1 MTYEIIST
9 NTAAKKLAAYLLTL
23 PSIAWDTETDGLEW
37 VTGKSYWYQFSD
49 SKRAWL
55 VDIRRCDCQIFKKV
69 LESPKVLKIIH
80 NSAFD
85 AAWQARE
92 HKIYTRNIWDTR
104 YIEQVVLG
112 IALPRE
118 LKKAER
124 DMYEPLY
131 SPSLKW
137 CYERRG
143 YPSKFEFEPFLDL
156 PHMPSKY
163 QQEYM
168 VRDVSHLH
176 ALMMD
181 QQDSITRM
189 GLEDVAYLEN
199 NVAFI
204 TYNMMV
210 NGFGVDESGWL
221 TYTEQAEKVFNDCME
236 KLNKIAPI
244 NWNSWQQYCKF
255 FGVHRTD
262 DLEHAVLKGEQLKAY
277 KLWTAAREH
286 FKSVNTYGKTWLAQ
300 HMHNGLV
307 RCQYTQMV
315 NTARYSCDKPNLQN
329 IPAETPHRSYMVP
342 GHGRNNVFVI
352 ADFSG
357 QEMAVMAVGSQEDS
371 WLECLRAGRDL
382 HSMVAED
389 VLGIGWKKLTKEQ
402 KIEQRKPI
410 KIINFS
416 IANGAGNDLIADRA
430 EVSELII
437 ASRLRAMRGKYRKLF
452 RWLES
457 NGADAK
463 RTWESRSFPPFNRY
477 RSLAIETKGWRRVN
491 IGKNNPVQMT
501 AADMAK
507 LAMYYFQLEIDKGL
521 PALFIHMLHD
531 ELIVECSVSNSK
543 RVAKKLVEAM
553 NKACTAILGEPLSAP
568 EVKVQ
573 KNWDKRKV

>member
-9 NTAAKKLAAYLLTL
+9 NASAKKLAAYLLTL

-92 HKIYTRNIWDTR
+92 HGIFTRNIWDTR
-104 YIEQVVLG
+104 YIEQVILG

-118 LKKAER
+118 LTKAQKE
-124 DMYEPLY
+124 MYEPLY

-181 QQDSITRM
+181 QEDSIQRM

-210 NGFGVDESGWL
+210 NGFGVDEEGWL
-221 TYTEQAEKVFNDCME
+221 ESTEQAEKVFNDCMA

-262 DLEHAVLKGEQLKAY
+262 DLEHAVLKGEQLKAH
-277 KLWTAAREH
+277 KIWTAAREH
-286 FKSVNTYGKTWLAQ
+286 FKSVNTYGKSWLAQ

-329 IPAETPHRSYMVP
+329 IPAETAHRSYMVP
-342 GHGRNNVFVI
+342 GHIRNGVFVL
-352 ADFSG
+352 ADFSS
-357 QEMAVMAVGSQEDS
+357 QELAIIAYGSQEES
-371 WLECLRAGRDL
+371 WLTCLRSGGDL
-382 HSMVAED
+382 HSMVAGD
-389 VLGIGWKKLTKEQ
+389 VLGSEWTKLNKEQ
-402 KIEQRKPI
+402 KAEQRKII
-410 KIINFS
+410 KILNFS
-416 IANGAGNDLIADRA
+416 IAYGAGVDTIAGRA
-430 EVSELII
+430 GVGTDVI
-437 ASRLRAMRGKYRKLF
+437 ASRMKAMRKIYPKIF
-452 RWLES
+452 RWLDR
-457 NGADAK
+457 NGAEAK
-463 RTWESRSFPPFNRY
+463 RTWASYSLPPFNRY
-477 RSLAIETKGWRRVN
+477 RSLALESEGWRRVN
-491 IGKNNPVQMT
+491 IGKNNPIQSSG
-501 AADMAK
+501 ADMMK
-507 LAMYYFQLEIDKGL
+507 LSMYYMNLEIEKGL
-521 PALFIHMLHD
+521 PAIFIHTLHD
-531 ELIVECSVSNSK
+531 ELVMECSKSNSK
-543 RVAKKLVEAM
+543 RVAKKLAECM
-553 NKACTAILGEPLSAP
+553 SKACTAILGETLSNP
-568 EVKVQ
+568 DVKI
-573 KNWDKRKV
+573 KTTWSKKD